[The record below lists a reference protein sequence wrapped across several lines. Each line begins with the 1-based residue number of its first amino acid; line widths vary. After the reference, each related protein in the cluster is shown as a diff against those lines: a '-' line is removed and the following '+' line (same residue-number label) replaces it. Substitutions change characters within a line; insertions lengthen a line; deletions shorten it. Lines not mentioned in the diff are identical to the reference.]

1 MLALLLLFADG
12 TITGVID
19 KPAGVTAVTAIDR
32 TAETDVKHKGA
43 FDAKTGKFTFAK
55 LPLGK
60 KYCLLIEAG
69 NVRLEG
75 VDLNVPPSDFEEEMP
90 LTKEDVK
97 EIEKIAKALNKFEN
111 EINILS
117 VRGNCQHAAVVLDKR
132 RTTPFYE
139 SKPGEMIWRL
149 EVWRFEK
156 PEESWL
162 KSTTELGQVMYRER
176 LMKEAFA
183 KKAHTLDAK
192 LGGIALTK
200 EKPSV
205 DVGKVVMP
213 DGKAGIHLRN

>member
-12 TITGVID
+12 TITGVLD

-32 TAETDVKHKGA
+32 TGETDVKHKA
-43 FDAKTGKFTFAK
+43 TFDAKTGKFTFAK

-69 NVRLEG
+69 DVRLEG
-75 VDLNVPPSDFEEEMP
+75 IDLAVPPSDFEEEMP
-90 LTKEDVK
+90 LTREDVK

-117 VRGNCQHAAVVLDKR
+117 FRGNCQHAAVVLDKR

-139 SKPGEMIWRL
+139 SKPGEMVWRL

-156 PEESWL
+156 PEENWL

-183 KKAHTLDAK
+183 KK
-192 LGGIALTK
+192 
-200 EKPSV
+200 
-205 DVGKVVMP
+205 
-213 DGKAGIHLRN
+213 